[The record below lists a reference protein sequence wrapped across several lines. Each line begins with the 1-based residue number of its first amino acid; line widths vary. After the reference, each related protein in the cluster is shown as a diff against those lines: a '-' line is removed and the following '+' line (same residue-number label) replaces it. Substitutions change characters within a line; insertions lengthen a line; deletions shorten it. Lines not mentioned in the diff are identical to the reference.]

1 MKTKLTKVLG
11 LLLAIAMIATQLM
24 VPAFAVEE
32 KDCTCKPGRENLVEI
47 GRTEATCTSL
57 GVIVYECTVCNGQKA
72 KAIPVLDHDIQIGA
86 AQESKCGNVYWD
98 AYEYCADC
106 DWTTKEPKQSP
117 EHIVDLI
124 PVDAK
129 DATCGKNGE
138 AGHEAYEYCPE
149 CGYTTFV
156 EIDKPAC
163 VAGDPKEENV
173 VPATCWEDG
182 KKDIVTYCVNCGD
195 ELSREKDVVI
205 PTREGHNYGDGY
217 IKRIE
222 PTCTEDGK
230 EIYSCVDCGESI
242 EKTLPATGHDW
253 VEESRANANDPCKE
267 YGTIFFSCKN
277 CGERKLE
284 LIEPACTPKVLPAV
298 EATCTEDGLT
308 EGSECSECGKI
319 LKPQR
324 VVKALGHDAVFT
336 KYHKDANC
344 CYDGYT
350 AEIKCSRCDIVMQK
364 SEVINKT
371 GLHNE
376 ATIVGYDATCTET
389 GLTDGK
395 ICLTTLEI
403 LEEQKEIPAKGHT
416 EAAAVEENR
425 VEPDCLNTGSY
436 DTVVYCSVCDVE
448 LSRVTTTIPAN
459 GHKSRPTE
467 GIYEATCEK
476 AGYQIYVCD
485 VCGDFIEVELADKP
499 ALGHDKTTAKENE
512 VPATCAAAG
521 SYEEVVYCSRCGELS
536 RETIPV
542 PALPHTEETVIE
554 NEVGNSCT
562 EDGSYDS
569 VVYCTV
575 CEAELSRET
584 ITVPAKGHKRVENVP
599 AIKATCTTPGQTAG
613 KFCNDCGE
621 YIVPVFGI
629 AAYGHKEV
637 EIPAVAATENNVG
650 YTAGMKCT
658 VCNEVTVEP
667 QAIDESFYFSYEA
680 TGINGEEVAVNSG
693 FITLKVFLNVESD
706 FLRLWGAD
714 VKIKFNENLTV
725 ISGCNEETDKLFDL
739 IKATDVDTANA
750 NKFITINQSNMN
762 YPDPELIKDTV
773 FKKTAEG
780 EGYLFATITFKVDKD
795 FYGET
800 IDFEVVVDDCDIARV
815 EEENGVAYSFVDDY
829 ENPVGTSID
838 IMMLG
843 DANGDGKLSVNDS
856 LALTQWVA
864 TGEAYNPIFDLDKD
878 GYITGDDFALMRG
891 AIVQDYTYLDK

>member
-72 KAIPVLDHDIQIGA
+72 KAIPVLDHDIKQGPA
-86 AQESKCGNVYWD
+86 KEAECGKDYWA
-98 AYEYCADC
+98 AYEYCANC
-106 DWTTKEPKQSP
+106 TYTTKEVKND
-117 EHIVDLI
+117 EHIADFISVD
-124 PVDAK
+124 PKA
-129 DATCGKNGE
+129 ATCGKNGE
-138 AGHEAYEYCPE
+138 TGHDAYEYCPE
-149 CGYTTFV
+149 CDYTTFV

-163 VAGDPKEENV
+163 VAGAPVEENV
-173 VPATCWEDG
+173 VPATCWEPG

-195 ELSREKDVVI
+195 ELSRQKDVVI
-205 PTREGHNYGDGY
+205 PTREGHDYGDGY
-217 IKRIE
+217 IQRIE

-395 ICLTTLEI
+395 ICLTTLET
-403 LEEQKEIPAKGHT
+403 LVKQKEIPAKGHT
-416 EAAAVEENR
+416 KAAAVEENR
-425 VEPDCLNTGSY
+425 VEPDCVNTGSY
-436 DTVVYCSVCDVE
+436 DKVVYCSVCAEE
-448 LSRVTTTIPAN
+448 LSRETITIKEN
-459 GHKSRPTE
+459 GHTTRPTE
-467 GIYEATCEK
+467 GIYEATCLK
-476 AGYQIYVCD
+476 AGYQIYVCT
-485 VCGDFIEVELADKP
+485 VCNEFIEVELADKP
-499 ALGHDKTTAKENE
+499 ALGHDEYTDVENE
-512 VPATCAAAG
+512 VEATCAAA
-521 SYEEVVYCSRCGELS
+521 
-536 RETIPV
+536 
-542 PALPHTEETVIE
+542 
-554 NEVGNSCT
+554 
-562 EDGSYDS
+562 GSYDS

-575 CEAELSRET
+575 CGELSRET
-584 ITVPAKGHKRVENVP
+584 ITVPAAGHRRVENVP
-599 AIKATCTTPGQTAG
+599 AIKPTCTTPGQTAG

-637 EIPAVAATENNVG
+637 EIPAIAATENNVG

-667 QAIDESFYFSYEA
+667 QVIDESFYFSYEA
-680 TGINGEEVAVNSG
+680 TGINGEDVAVNSG

>member
-11 LLLAIAMIATQLM
+11 LLLALAIVATQLM
-24 VPAFAVEE
+24 VPAFAADFEN
-32 KDCTCKPGRENLVEI
+32 KDCTCSPARADYVEI
-47 GRTEATCTSL
+47 GRTEATCTSY
-57 GVIVYECTVCNGQKA
+57 GVIVYGCNKCNGQKA
-72 KAIPVLDHDIQIGA
+72 EMIPKKDHEIKTGE
-86 AQESKCGNVYWD
+86 AQESECGNEYWD
-98 AYEYCADC
+98 AYEYCANC
-106 DWTTKEPKQSP
+106 TWTTKKVEQSP
-117 EHIVDLI
+117 EHLADLI
-124 PVDAK
+124 PVEK
-129 DATCGKNGE
+129 KEATCGKNGV

-149 CGYTTFV
+149 CDYTTFK
-156 EIDKPAC
+156 EIAKPAC
-163 VAGDPKEENV
+163 VAGDPVDEITVEV
-173 VPATCWEDG
+173 TCWEDG
-182 KKDIVTYCVNCGD
+182 KKDVVTYCVNCGD
-195 ELSREKDVVI
+195 ELSRQKDVVI

-217 IKRIE
+217 VQRIE

-277 CGERKLE
+277 CGERKFE
-284 LIEPACTPKVLPAV
+284 LIEPACTPKVVPGFA
-298 EATCTEDGLT
+298 ATCTKAGLTDGL
-308 EGSECSECGKI
+308 ECELCGKT
-319 LKPQR
+319 LEPQR
-324 VVKALGHDAVFT
+324 EIPALDHDPVIYEFA
-336 KYHKDANC
+336 KIPNC
-344 CYDGYT
+344 CFEGNT
-350 AEIKCSRCDIVMQK
+350 AGVKCGRCDIILQAPTKLDKVGVHSK
-364 SEVINKT
+364 AI
-371 GLHNE
+371 
-376 ATIVGYDATCTET
+376 IYGYDATCTET
-389 GLTDGK
+389 GLTDGEM
-395 ICLTTLEI
+395 CLNTGAI
-403 LEEQKEIPAKGHT
+403 LKDREEIPAKGHT

-448 LSRVTTTIPAN
+448 LSRVTTTIPAK

-499 ALGHDKTTAKENE
+499 ALGHDTTTVKENE

-542 PALPHTEETVIE
+542 LALPHDKYTAIE
-554 NEVGNSCT
+554 NEVDATCT
-562 EDGSYDS
+562 VDGSYDS
-569 VVYCTV
+569 VTYCTA
-575 CEAELSRET
+575 CGELSRET
-584 ITVPAKGHKRVENVP
+584 IPVPAKGHKRVENVP

-637 EIPAVAATENNVG
+637 EIPAIAATENNVG

-667 QAIDESFYFSYEA
+667 QVIDESFYFSY
-680 TGINGEEVAVNSG
+680 
-693 FITLKVFLNVESD
+693 TLKVFLNVESD